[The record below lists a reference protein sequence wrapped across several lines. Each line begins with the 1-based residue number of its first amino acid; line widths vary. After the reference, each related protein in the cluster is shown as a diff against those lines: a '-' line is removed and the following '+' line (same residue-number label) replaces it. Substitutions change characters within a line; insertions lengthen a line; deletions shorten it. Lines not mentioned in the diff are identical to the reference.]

1 MLIPLL
7 TRDRLPTS
15 DSWDGI
21 AVGFLG
27 NGGLHQPHAAK
38 VDPWKNLGEST
49 NYPWPCSMA
58 MPVSLPGVSQWI
70 DDQLICREN
79 RRPRETNGFSL
90 PKTNS
95 CKVVTVNLY
104 KFAP

>member
-49 NYPWPCSMA
+49 NYPWPCSIA
-58 MPVSLPGVSQWI
+58 MLNYQRVTQLYIYIHGVSH
-70 DDQLICREN
+70 LGGLL
-79 RRPRETNGFSL
+79 ETIL
-90 PKTNS
+90 AMVCELT
-95 CKVVTVNLY
+95 
-104 KFAP
+104 